1 MTILSRRHA
10 LIGMAGAAVPLCA
23 ARARVAGQPARIGL
37 LTAQTAA
44 AIAPSLPFL
53 RSGLAEEGFA
63 EGRGLTIE
71 YRYGNDSLE
80 RVVAHARELVESR
93 VELLVVQGPA
103 VASIVALNL
112 PIPLIYVTSAD
123 PVAAGY
129 AKSLAQPIGE
139 KSGLTFMAFEFA
151 SKRLEMLREVM
162 PAVERVVVFG
172 NPEHQGTQ
180 TERAFSES
188 SGQRLG
194 MDVRFHPTSV
204 TADLDV
210 AFARVKQEGMQA
222 ISLLADGFAGQN
234 RHIVLKFAAEQ
245 GIPVVSGW
253 PVFAQSG
260 ALFTYGPRL
269 ESCYRRLAYYV
280 ARVLRGTPAS
290 ELPIERPSVFQTVIN
305 QTTAR
310 KLGVGVSRAFL
321 ARADEVIG

>member
-1 MTILSRRHA
+1 
-10 LIGMAGAAVPLCA
+10 
-23 ARARVAGQPARIGL
+23 
-37 LTAQTAA
+37 
-44 AIAPSLPFL
+44 
-53 RSGLAEEGFA
+53 
-63 EGRGLTIE
+63 
-71 YRYGNDSLE
+71 
-80 RVVAHARELVESR
+80 
-93 VELLVVQGPA
+93 
-103 VASIVALNL
+103 
-112 PIPLIYVTSAD
+112 
-123 PVAAGY
+123 
-129 AKSLAQPIGE
+129 
-139 KSGLTFMAFEFA
+139 
-151 SKRLEMLREVM
+151 
-162 PAVERVVVFG
+162 
-172 NPEHQGTQ
+172 
-180 TERAFSES
+180 
-188 SGQRLG
+188 

-222 ISLLADGFAGQN
+222 ISLLADGFAVQN